1 MTNVV
6 LKPTIGQD
14 TFDRAALMAELTQDE
29 GRRQFAYS
37 DSLGYLSIGIGR
49 NISGKGL
56 SPAEIDL
63 LFNNDVDEFC
73 AKMDAHISW
82 WRKLSPAHQRCMID
96 MCFMGWESFS
106 QFVKFFAAIQAADW
120 PTAVKE
126 IENSKWY
133 GQVGT
138 RGPRVVARLLA
149 PDGVAGA

>member
-1 MTNVV
+1 MMTPPVN
-6 LKPTIGQD
+6 TD
-14 TFDRAALMAELTQDE
+14 TFDRAALTAELAQDE

-63 LFNNDVDEFC
+63 LFNNDVDEC
-73 AKMDAHISW
+73 CTTMDVHIPW
-82 WRKLSPAHQRCMID
+82 WRKLSPARQRCMID
-96 MCFMGWESFS
+96 LCFMGWSSFS
-106 QFVKFFAAIQAADW
+106 QFVKFFAAMQAEHWSLA
-120 PTAVKE
+120 AAE

-133 GQVGT
+133 GQVKD

-149 PDGVAGA
+149 PDGAPVA